1 MYIAVASIWLRVV
14 DGVALTRWYVTGAVI
29 ALVGMAVIALQP
41 AGVRGRFGIC
51 GGSYD
56 RQKPARSGRRAFFT
70 LADIHG
76 RIGVVVRPL
85 RE

>member
-1 MYIAVASIWLRVV
+1 MASIWLRVV

-56 RQKPARSGRRAFFT
+56 RQKPARSGRRAFF
-70 LADIHG
+70 
-76 RIGVVVRPL
+76 P
-85 RE
+85 